1 MVNKMSH
8 TTTAGIP
15 VPAKVN
21 YVVDARGS
29 ACPGPLLET
38 KKAIGIVPINGTLVI
53 WSSDPG
59 SREDIKVWA
68 NFAKHDYLGWVADTG
83 FDRHYLIRKK

>member
-1 MVNKMSH
+1 MSS
-8 TTTAGIP
+8 TTTTGKPIP
-15 VPAKVN
+15 QKVD

-38 KKAIGIVPINGTLVI
+38 KKAIGKVPINGVLEI

-59 SREDIKVWA
+59 SREDIPTWIE
-68 NFAKHDYLGWVADTG
+68 FAQHEYLGYVEDSG
-83 FDRHYLIRKK
+83 FDRHYVIRKK